1 MRSWRRDRHPVP
13 ARIRRALAAI
23 FEEPVDD
30 VDISVQP
37 LYVRLHG
44 RRVRATTR
52 PNRICLGCDVEAFLE
67 DPELVLHEYYH
78 VLRQWNPGILNRYR
92 YLLECRR
99 KGYFHNRYEVE
110 ARAFARENLQR
121 FKSLLTADPPIESDV
136 NRTESQ

>member
-1 MRSWRRDRHPVP
+1 LKPKRDSHPVP
-13 ARIRRALAAI
+13 ERMRRALAAI

-52 PNRICLGCDVEAFLE
+52 PNRICLGCGVEAFLE

-78 VLRQWNPGILNRYR
+78 VLRQWNPGVLNRYR

-99 KGYFHNRYEVE
+99 NGYVLNKYEVE

-121 FKSLLTADPPIESDV
+121 FKSLLRADPRIQADV
-136 NRTESQ
+136 NRTESE

>member
-1 MRSWRRDRHPVP
+1 VRRWRRNRHPVP
-13 ARIRRALAAI
+13 TNIRRALAAI

-44 RRVRATTR
+44 RRVRATPR

-78 VLRQWNPGILNRYR
+78 VLRQWNPGILSRFR
-92 YLLECRR
+92 YLRECGR
-99 KGYFHNRYEVE
+99 KGYFNNRYEVE

-121 FKSLLTADPPIESDV
+121 FKALLQVDSATQRDAC
-136 NRTESQ
+136 